1 MSGFESFV
9 SALRH
14 RVADTPTRSAV
25 RFSAGAAEE
34 DVTYAALDRAVRA
47 AAHALGDRVT
57 PGDRVLVSCGPGT
70 GFLRAFLACLYA
82 GAVPVPVPVPGGFG
96 RQEARTTAIAADTGA
111 RLVLTDEASASA
123 VRRWLDGERDALPEL
138 AVATVESVEEGG
150 DADAW
155 NEWPVGPETLCFL
168 QYTSGSTSEPKGVM
182 VPHGALVHNLRLMR
196 DCHGWH
202 GGMTWCSW
210 LPAYHD
216 MGLIAMM
223 LAPLHLGGTA
233 VMMSATDFLKRPVSW
248 LRLIERHHAEI
259 SCAPN
264 FAYDLCA
271 RRLTEEQT
279 AGLDLSSWR
288 YACNGAEPVDAA
300 TLTRFAERF
309 SGAGFS
315 ARSLLP
321 GYGLAEATLYV
332 SGTRADRP
340 PVVLRADPSALAGGE
355 VTEVEPGSTAQ
366 ELVSSGIVRGLDVRV
381 VDPGT
386 RAELPEG
393 RVGEIWIRGGSV
405 ALGYW
410 NRAEETRRT
419 FGAATADGDTGFL
432 RTGDLGALRAGEL
445 YVTGRIKE
453 MIIVHG
459 RNLYPHDI
467 ERELRDLAP
476 AFADLP
482 AAVFAVRPGGAHAP
496 EEIVA
501 VQEVRGRGLSG
512 EEQAALARAA
522 RAGLARRLG
531 VRVGGVALV
540 KAGRIRRTTS
550 GKIQRTLM
558 RGLFESDELQS
569 LHEELAPELTTAFR
583 SGERKRGAACA
594 VPAGP
599 AASAEPVEA
608 AASADPA
615 APAVSAAPVPS
626 GVGGGGAPSVA
637 PVASAA
643 PVPSGAA
650 GAGGGVGAA
659 WDAGAARAAGAPEDA
674 QAPGGARSA
683 EGARG
688 ADGRSAYELT
698 GSGGAGVGV
707 GGWDPYAL
715 SRELEVRLGDPRDGG
730 AEFSFRRSA
739 ELDRAEEFPAAICRE
754 LDALGVPRWF
764 APARYGGELR
774 GSEELLQLIRTLGR
788 RDFTVALGHVKTY
801 LGAVSVWVAGRP
813 EQAAA
818 LAARVTAG
826 AVVSLAATE
835 RAHGSDLLAGEL
847 RAERTARGWRL
858 DGEKWLINNATRAE
872 LVCVLARTDAAGG
885 SRGFSLFLVD
895 KARLAP
901 DSWRPLAGVPTHG
914 VRGADISGIA
924 FAGAE
929 LPEDALIGA
938 EGEGLEIILKGFQI
952 TRTLC
957 SAMSLGMTDH
967 ALRIALDFA
976 RAHRL
981 YRRPL
986 AELPHAARTL
996 AESYA
1001 DLLAMEAVSLVAT
1014 RSLHTLTEEQSAV
1027 SAVVKYLVPTLGD
1040 EVIGELRGLLGA
1052 RAMLTG
1058 DFADGTFQKVER
1070 DHRIVGIFDGSTAV
1084 NLNSLINQFPVLT
1097 RGYRKGLADRDAVAA
1112 AARLDGPPPELDH
1125 GRLTLYARSGSSVVQ
1140 SLPDAVERART
1151 MAPPAVVAR
1160 AEQLLALAG
1169 EVHGELAAHR
1179 HSARAVPETAFASA
1193 RRYALVYAGAASLHL
1208 WLENAGT
1215 ARATGPLWA
1224 DAAWLD
1230 AVLARLLRR
1239 LTGTA
1244 DLDDAD
1250 GPALD
1255 RLLPA
1260 LHAQFEEGALF
1271 SLLPC
1276 PLGEGRPAAAPPAV
1290 RVPAVTTAT
1299 TATATRATR
1308 AATATTATT
1317 KEPV

>member
-1 MSGFESFV
+1 M
-9 SALRH
+9 
-14 RVADTPTRSAV
+14 
-25 RFSAGAAEE
+25 
-34 DVTYAALDRAVRA
+34 
-47 AAHALGDRVT
+47 
-57 PGDRVLVSCGPGT
+57 
-70 GFLRAFLACLYA
+70 
-82 GAVPVPVPVPGGFG
+82 
-96 RQEARTTAIAADTGA
+96 
-111 RLVLTDEASASA
+111 
-123 VRRWLDGERDALPEL
+123 RRWLDGERDALPEL
-138 AVATVESVEEGG
+138 TVATVESAQEAG

-155 NEWPVGPETLCFL
+155 HEWPVGPEALCFL

-223 LAPLHLGGTA
+223 LAPLYLGGTA
-233 VMMSATDFLKRPVSW
+233 VLMSSTDFLKRPVSW
-248 LRLIERHHAEI
+248 LRLIERHRAEI

-309 SGAGFS
+309 AGAGFS

-355 VTEVEPGSTAQ
+355 VAEAEPGSTAQ

-386 RAELPEG
+386 RAELSEG

-512 EEQAALARAA
+512 EELAALARTA

-558 RGLFESDELQS
+558 RGLFEGGELQP
-569 LHEELAPELTTAFR
+569 LHEELAPELATAFR
-583 SGERKRGAACA
+583 SGGRTRETPSTSSTPSTPTTPSTRST
-594 VPAGP
+594 P
-599 AASAEPVEA
+599 SAE
-608 AASADPA
+608 PA
-615 APAVSAAPVPS
+615 APA
-626 GVGGGGAPSVA
+626 G
-637 PVASAA
+637 
-643 PVPSGAA
+643 
-650 GAGGGVGAA
+650 
-659 WDAGAARAAGAPEDA
+659 
-674 QAPGGARSA
+674 
-683 EGARG
+683 
-688 ADGRSAYELT
+688 GRSAYELA
-698 GSGGAGVGV
+698 GSVGGGVGA

-715 SRELEVRLGDPRDGG
+715 SRELEVRLGDPRDGS

-847 RAERTARGWRL
+847 RAGRTPRGWRL

-872 LVCVLARTDAAGG
+872 LVCVLARTDEAGG

-924 FAGAE
+924 FTGAE

-976 RAHRL
+976 RTHLL

-1040 EVIGELRGLLGA
+1040 EVVGELRGLLGA
-1052 RAMLTG
+1052 RAMLTE
-1058 DFADGTFQKVER
+1058 DFADGAFQKVER

-1112 AARLDGPPPELDH
+1112 AARLDGPTPELDH

-1140 SLPDAVERART
+1140 SLPDAVERARAT
-1151 MAPPAVVAR
+1151 APPAVVAR
-1160 AEQLLALAG
+1160 AEQLLALAD

-1215 ARATGPLWA
+1215 ARARGPLWA

-1276 PLGEGRPAAAPPAV
+1276 PLGEGRPAAVPPV
-1290 RVPAVTTAT
+1290 RIPTV
-1299 TATATRATR
+1299 
-1308 AATATTATT
+1308 TTATT

>member
-1 MSGFESFV
+1 MPGVPYRCWASAAPRSRRGWVVGVSGFESFV

-70 GFLRAFLACLYA
+70 GFLRAFLACLYV

-96 RQEARTTAIAADTGA
+96 RQEARTTAIAGDTGA
-111 RLVLTDEASASA
+111 RLVLTDEASAGA

-138 AVATVESVEEGG
+138 TVATVESAQEAG

-155 NEWPVGPETLCFL
+155 HEWPVGPEALCFL

-223 LAPLHLGGTA
+223 LAPLYLGGTA
-233 VMMSATDFLKRPVSW
+233 VLMSSTDFLKRPVSW
-248 LRLIERHHAEI
+248 LRLIERHRAEI

-309 SGAGFS
+309 AGAGFS

-355 VTEVEPGSTAQ
+355 VAEAEPGSTAQ

-386 RAELPEG
+386 RAELSEG

-512 EEQAALARAA
+512 EELAALARTA

-558 RGLFESDELQS
+558 RGLFEGGELQP
-569 LHEELAPELTTAFR
+569 LHEELAPELATAFR
-583 SGERKRGAACA
+583 SGGRTRETPSTSSTPSTPTTPSTRST
-594 VPAGP
+594 P
-599 AASAEPVEA
+599 SAE
-608 AASADPA
+608 PA
-615 APAVSAAPVPS
+615 APA
-626 GVGGGGAPSVA
+626 G
-637 PVASAA
+637 
-643 PVPSGAA
+643 
-650 GAGGGVGAA
+650 
-659 WDAGAARAAGAPEDA
+659 
-674 QAPGGARSA
+674 
-683 EGARG
+683 
-688 ADGRSAYELT
+688 GRSAYELA
-698 GSGGAGVGV
+698 GSVGGGVGA

-715 SRELEVRLGDPRDGG
+715 SRELEVRLGDPRDGS

-847 RAERTARGWRL
+847 RAGRTPRGWRL

-872 LVCVLARTDAAGG
+872 LVCVLARTDEAGG

-924 FAGAE
+924 FTGAE

-976 RAHRL
+976 RTHLL

-1040 EVIGELRGLLGA
+1040 EVVGELRGLLGA
-1052 RAMLTG
+1052 RAMLTE
-1058 DFADGTFQKVER
+1058 DFADGAFQKVER

-1112 AARLDGPPPELDH
+1112 AARLDGPTPELDH

-1140 SLPDAVERART
+1140 SLPDAVERARAT
-1151 MAPPAVVAR
+1151 APPAVVAR
-1160 AEQLLALAG
+1160 AEQLLALAD

-1215 ARATGPLWA
+1215 ARARGPLWA

-1276 PLGEGRPAAAPPAV
+1276 PLGEGRPAAVPPV
-1290 RVPAVTTAT
+1290 RIPTV
-1299 TATATRATR
+1299 
-1308 AATATTATT
+1308 TTATT